1 MKRRGFTLVE
11 LMTVVSIL
19 AILVT
24 IVVSSVSGSMKTA
37 RAQRA
42 QAACAMV
49 QSGLATYYAQYD
61 KWPDPLGSRIA
72 GGSFSGTDSDTYV
85 LTAEEVRQMV
95 FALVKE
101 TKEGNPM
108 IDVSVLY
115 VAHSNNEKRNGRPE
129 RKIVGKDFFQAV
141 HGSTQ
146 KDYNH
151 RMKAS
156 QMYFGY
162 PDSETGYFLRF
173 KMVYSIPSDQLTVS
187 TL

>member
-19 AILVT
+19 SILVT
-24 IVVSSVSGSMKTA
+24 IVISSISGSMKTA
-37 RAQRA
+37 RSQRA
-42 QAACAMV
+42 QAGCVMV
-49 QSGLATYYAQYD
+49 QSGLATYYAQND
-61 KWPDPLGSRIA
+61 HWPDPLGKKIKS
-72 GGSFSGTDSDTYV
+72 GMFSNSDSDTYE

-108 IDVSVLY
+108 IDVSALF
-115 VAHSNNEKRNGRPE
+115 VANANNEVRNGRPE

-146 KDYNH
+146 KEYNH

-156 QMYFGY
+156 QMHFGY
-162 PDSETGYFLRF
+162 PDAQTGSFVRYR
-173 KMVYSIPSDQLTVS
+173 MIYSIPADQLTVK
-187 TL
+187 TY